1 MSTPTLALTYDNIVS
16 FLNAQTS
23 GSTPT
28 RTLTFGTDTIS
39 EANVNFQIT
48 SVQSYL
54 AWFLGPLIWGSGD
67 PNTIGA
73 VNRLW
78 LLYATAYILAALS
91 GNLLITG
98 FDVQVGDA
106 RLAKSQRGARYQTL
120 VTMYMNEV
128 KMLIMQL
135 TQNSLTTT
143 GGQSPAGFDSGV

>member
-1 MSTPTLALTYDNIVS
+1 MSSLALTYDNIVS

-23 GSTPT
+23 G
-28 RTLTFGTDTIS
+28 REGARILTFGTDTIS
-39 EANVNFQIT
+39 EANVVFHIN

-54 AWFLGPLIWGSGD
+54 AWFLGSTIWGSGD
-67 PNTIGA
+67 PNVIGA

-78 LLYATAYILAALS
+78 LLYTTAYVLAALS

-128 KMLIMQL
+128 KMLILQL

-143 GGQSPAGFDSGV
+143 GGQSPAGLE

>member
-1 MSTPTLALTYDNIVS
+1 MSSPALSYDNIVAL
-16 FLNAQTS
+16 LNAQTS
-23 GSTPT
+23 GSTPS
-28 RTLTFGTDTIS
+28 RVLTFGTDTIS
-39 EANVNFQIT
+39 EANVNAQIN

-54 AWFLGPLIWGSGD
+54 SWFLGSNIWGSGD
-67 PNTIGA
+67 SNVIGV

-78 LLYATAYILAALS
+78 LLYASSFVLAALS

-106 RLAKSQRGARYQTL
+106 RLVKSQRGQRYQSL

-135 TQNSLTTT
+135 TQYTLNTT
-143 GGQSPAGFDSGV
+143 GGQSPAGFE

>member
-1 MSTPTLALTYDNIVS
+1 LSSPALTYDNIVS
-16 FLNAQTS
+16 FLNATTT
-23 GSTPT
+23 GTEPN

-39 EANVNFQIT
+39 EPNVVSQIN

-54 AWFLGPLIWGSGD
+54 SWFLGSTIWGSGD
-67 PNTIGA
+67 PNVIGV

-78 LLYATAYILAALS
+78 LLYASSFVLAALS

-106 RLAKSQRGARYQTL
+106 RLSKSQRAQRYQSL

-128 KMLIMQL
+128 KMLVMQL
-135 TQNSLTTT
+135 TQYTLNTT
-143 GGQSPAGFDSGV
+143 GGQSPAGVEG

>member
-1 MSTPTLALTYDNIVS
+1 MSSLTLTYDNIVS
-16 FLNAQTS
+16 FLNA
-23 GSTPT
+23 STAGHEPN

-39 EANVNFQIT
+39 EANVNFQIN

-54 AWFLGPLIWGSGD
+54 AWFLGPTIWGSGD

-78 LLYATAYILAALS
+78 LLYTAAYVLAALS

-106 RLAKSQRGARYQTL
+106 RLAKSQRGARYQSL
-120 VTMYMNEV
+120 VTMYMNDV
-128 KMLIMQL
+128 KMLILQL
-135 TQNSLTTT
+135 TQGTLTTT
-143 GGQSPAGFDSGV
+143 GGQSPAGFE